1 MRATRNSDDKQ
12 LVMHT
17 YQSAKLPGKIR
28 IGTRESKLAL
38 LQTDI
43 VMARL
48 KAIAETLE
56 AKIEIRIVPIT
67 TKGDKVLDRPI
78 AELGGRGVFVKELEE
93 ALLHDEVDIVVHSL
107 KDLPTDMPAS
117 LALAAV
123 LDRDDARDVLL
134 SKNNLAFFDLPPGS
148 RIATSSRRRAAQLLH
163 LRRDIE
169 FVDIR
174 GNIPTRLRKFDEG
187 FCDAIVLAC
196 AGLNRL
202 ELQNRISQH
211 FPVDT
216 ITPAAG
222 QAALAIECRSA
233 DGVLLDLLKQIEET
247 EARLESDCERAY
259 LGKLGGGCSVPVG
272 AFAKVHAE
280 KITITGCIASL
291 DGKELLRESISHEVS
306 GNREKAAQTGLDL
319 ANKMLAA
326 GGEMIM
332 DELRRQT
339 PNVVSAP

>member
-1 MRATRNSDDKQ
+1 
-12 LVMHT
+12 MHT
-17 YQSAKLPGKIR
+17 QKTAREPQKIR

-48 KAIAETLE
+48 KNLWQSLE
-56 AKIEIRIVPIT
+56 IEVVPIT

-93 ALLHDEVDIVVHSL
+93 ALLRDEVDIVVHSL
-107 KDLPTDMPAS
+107 KDLPTDMPES

-123 LDRDDARDVLL
+123 LDRNDPRDVLL
-134 SKNNLAFFDLPPGS
+134 SKDNLEFIKLPSGS

-163 LRRDIE
+163 LRNDIE

-174 GNIPTRLRKFDEG
+174 GNIPTRIRKFEEG
-187 FCDAIVLAC
+187 YCDAIVLAC

-202 ELQNRISQH
+202 ELQGKICQH
-211 FPVDT
+211 FAVDVV
-216 ITPAAG
+216 TPAAG
-222 QAALAIECRSA
+222 QAALAVECRSA
-233 DGVLLDLLKQIEET
+233 DTAVLHLLKEIEDFD
-247 EARLESDCERAY
+247 ARLEADCERAY
-259 LGKLGGGCSVPVG
+259 LGELGGGCSVPVG
-272 AFAKVHAE
+272 ASARIE
-280 KITITGCIASL
+280 NGQITLAGCIASL
-291 DGKELLRESISHEVS
+291 DGKELMRDIITETVK
-306 GNREKAAQTGLDL
+306 GNPSVAAQTGLAL
-319 ANKMLAA
+319 AEKMLAA
-326 GGEMIM
+326 GGKNIM